1 MVRVRIPRSVVI
13 LVTLFGVTLTQVGCD
28 KKKSNV
34 VFPQN
39 RSDQKQEKP
48 GEEEG
53 VLSALS
59 LTAKD
64 RQLIFEDL
72 KNYLKANYT
81 FQKIK
86 PMGLVSIDKILTLCA
101 AEEVKNKTKE
111 SPYSNLE
118 FEDRLLRCIALIGD
132 GHLLMKQKNPK
143 VVSGIV
149 LKEIKG
155 KFFVSAIYANKY
167 FLAETNKRLGKN
179 IVEILGPGTEVLA
192 IDGKAPAEI
201 SQDLGLYI
209 AASSAAYREELAV
222 QAITERDF
230 RYPEKKT
237 FEVKYFD
244 AAAKESRTVELP
256 WYYDRAPYSTVHRL
270 YLAEKGIRP
279 IYVALNPPAPQ
290 DPAQKK
296 DADRIN
302 PNDVD
307 RKRGN
312 WLGYLEQGML
322 PLSNMVEFTSP
333 SKEVIL
339 RFATADIV
347 QGTKACY
354 LQLLDFKTEEFHGK
368 ELSGS
373 FEYVFGLL
381 LKACESQKSPLI
393 LDLRYNEGGDPET
406 ALRLMRMLAKPGSV
420 NPPMYYTGLATK
432 SFLHFNS
439 QWGFAKEVFGEN
451 LPVFHNRL
459 RAEAADKAAKEKLEY
474 LPLVPSGNILPTLIG
489 QAPGAVVG
497 FSQKL
502 ILLVTPQ
509 CFSACD
515 IFAEFVQNSGR
526 GIIIG
531 TQTSGAFGTMLNF
544 RDGILPK
551 WTDQKH
557 RMFSLQVP
565 NAVTGVLDVTLK
577 EGEILVP
584 FKLDQ
589 HMPEGRPVK
598 ATQGAEYA
606 VELADLAGKKSGWIS
621 KALSLLGADA
631 APAVVP

>member
-1 MVRVRIPRSVVI
+1 MLRVRIPRSVVL
-13 LVTLFGVTLTQVGCD
+13 LVTLFGVMASQMGCD
-28 KKKSNV
+28 KKKSSV

-39 RSDQKQEKP
+39 RSGQKQDKP

-86 PMGLVSIDKILTLCA
+86 PMGSPKMTIDKLLNLCA
-101 AEEVKNKTKE
+101 AEEVKNKAKK

-155 KFFVSAIYANKY
+155 KFFVSALYANKY

-179 IVEILGPGTEVLA
+179 IVEILGPGTEVIA

-201 SQDLGLYI
+201 AKDLGLYI

-244 AAAKESRTVELP
+244 SAAKESRTVELM
-256 WYYDRAPYSTVHRL
+256 WYYDRVPFSTVHRL

-279 IYVALNPPAPQ
+279 IYVSLNPTSQ
-290 DPAQKK
+290 DSGQKV
-296 DADRIN
+296 DPDLIRLN
-302 PNDVD
+302 EVD
-307 RKRGN
+307 RKSGT
-312 WLGYLEQGML
+312 WLGYLDQGKI
-322 PLSNMVEFTSP
+322 PITNMTEFFTGSR
-333 SKEVIL
+333 EVSM
-339 RFATADIV
+339 RFAKVDIF
-347 QGTKACY
+347 QDAKACY
-354 LQLLDFKTEEFHGK
+354 LQIFDFKTEEFRSEK
-368 ELSGS
+368 FSGS
-373 FEYVFGLL
+373 FKDVVGTLL
-381 LKACESQKSPLI
+381 RGCDTENRPLI
-393 LDLRYNEGGDPET
+393 LDLRYNEGGDPMI
-406 ALRLMRMLAKPGSV
+406 AQRLMRMLAKPGSV
-420 NPPMYYTGLATK
+420 SPPMYYTGLMTPN
-432 SFLHFNS
+432 FLRFNL
-439 QWGFAKEVFGEN
+439 QHGFGKEVVGDKPKMFDDS
-451 LPVFHNRL
+451 L
-459 RAEAADKAAKEKLEY
+459 RADAAEKALKEKLEY
-474 LPLVPSGNILPTLIG
+474 LPLVPSGNILP
-489 QAPGAVVG
+489 AVGGPG
-497 FSQKL
+497 FSQKV

-515 IFAEFVQNSGR
+515 IFTEFIQKSGR
-526 GIIIG
+526 GIIMG
-531 TQTSGAFGTMLNF
+531 TQTSGAFGTMSNF
-544 RDGILPK
+544 AKGIQPL

-557 RMFSLQVP
+557 QLFSLQVP

-577 EGEILVP
+577 EGEMLVP
-584 FKLDQ
+584 FKLDL

-598 ATQGAEYA
+598 ATPGAEYSP
-606 VELADLAGKKSGWIS
+606 ELTDLAGNGSGWIL
-621 KALSLLGADA
+621 KALSALRTGA